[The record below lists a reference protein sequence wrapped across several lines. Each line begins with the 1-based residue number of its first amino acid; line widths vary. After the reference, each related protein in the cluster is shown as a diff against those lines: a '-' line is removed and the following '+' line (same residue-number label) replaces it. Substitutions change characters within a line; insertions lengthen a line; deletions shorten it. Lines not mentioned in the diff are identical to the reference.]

1 MSDTNRVAMKF
12 VKESTFGTTPGSPT
26 MKTVRL
32 TGESLKQATQTTKS
46 QEIRNDRQIPDVVRT
61 GINVEGDVNFELSP
75 GGSGTD
81 GPFDDWIASA
91 VQASAWVAD
100 VVSTGSYAVGSSTT
114 ITRASGSF
122 VTDGLVAGTWVKTSG
137 FVNAVNNTILR
148 VVTVAALTLTVSG
161 VTLTTESAVS
171 ATIRAGGTATNG
183 TTQDSYTIQKG
194 FTDVANEFEYN
205 RGCVIGGMSLAVSA
219 DAIITGSF
227 SFLGK
232 SQASGT
238 TDLASSTT
246 TAAANDVFNA
256 IDHVLAV
263 FEGGLTAA
271 DVATVTDF
279 TFQLNNGLRDRQ
291 VVGTLG
297 AQSIGSGTCDVSGT
311 LQAYFTSKTILDK
324 YLNFTKTNLSIV
336 IRSSTN
342 TGYVVDLP
350 AVKFSDGGR
359 TAGGQND
366 DVMADLSFVAY
377 RDATLGYTVR
387 VTRFTT

>member
-1 MSDTNRVAMKF
+1 MSDTNRVAMKY

-26 MKTVRL
+26 MTTVRL
-32 TGESLKQATQTTKS
+32 TGESLKQATATTKS
-46 QEIRNDRQIPDVVRT
+46 QEIRSDRQVPDVVRT
-61 GINVEGDVNFELSP
+61 GINVEGDINFELSP
-75 GGSGTD
+75 GGGGTA
-81 GPFDDWIASA
+81 GPFDDFIASA
-91 VQASAWVAD
+91 VQASAWAAD
-100 VVSTGSYAVGSSTT
+100 VVSTGTYAVGSSTT
-114 ITRASGSF
+114 ITRATGSF

-161 VTLTTESAVS
+161 VTLSTESAVS
-171 ATIRAGGTATNG
+171 ATVRQGGYVANG
-183 TTQDSYTIQKG
+183 TTQDSYTLQKQ
-194 FTDVANEFEYN
+194 FSDVANEYEYN
-205 RGCVIGGMSLAVSA
+205 RGCVIGGMSLDVNA

-238 TDLASSTT
+238 SDLASSTT

-263 FEGGLTAA
+263 FEGGLAAA
-271 DVATVTDF
+271 DVASVTAF
-279 TFQLNNGLRDRQ
+279 SFQLNNGLRDRQ

-297 AQSIGSGTCDVSGT
+297 AQSIGSGTCDVTGT

-342 TGYVVDLP
+342 TGYVIDLP
-350 AVKFSDGGR
+350 AVKFSDGSR
-359 TAGGQND
+359 VAGGQND